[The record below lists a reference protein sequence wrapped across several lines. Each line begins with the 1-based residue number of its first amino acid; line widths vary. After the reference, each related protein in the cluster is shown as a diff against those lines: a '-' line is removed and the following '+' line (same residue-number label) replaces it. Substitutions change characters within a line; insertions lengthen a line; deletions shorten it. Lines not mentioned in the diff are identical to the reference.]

1 MAGAM
6 SPRDFKFGL
15 MLEGVGD
22 DVNGNTVSGITT
34 TQPAITES
42 SVLLGL
48 DVDSIGFPTLNTNQV
63 MDVRSNQ
70 GRIATQVD
78 FFHDNT
84 NRVTEF
90 SVSGTLHNSAGH
102 RVLFHNI
109 MNSAIGTSAIAHNH
123 TGSGGIYGTSSD
135 ANVSLTAVLVSPD
148 PAHAHNIILRGCFVT
163 SLTINADMGTNG
175 GMYTYSAT
183 FSTGKTP
190 LLANTETAVYNQYG
204 GSPISLSTAST
215 KKVNSLDVI
224 MSSFGVTI
232 DSPMVYTGV
241 AADGY
246 VAYQRGAETSVTATS
261 TCKLD
266 SVSRAIIANYD
277 AGTLDTADFFTLTQG
292 TSTDFSIAIPSGA
305 LTNVAYNE
313 GDIMMLDVE
322 MKALAGASGNVLTI
336 KSA

>member
-6 SPRDFKFGL
+6 STRDFKFGL

-22 DVNGNTVSGITT
+22 HVNGNTVSGITT
-34 TQPAITES
+34 TQPAITDS

-90 SVSGTLHNSAGH
+90 SVSGTLHN

-190 LLANTETAVYNQYG
+190 LLANTETAV
-204 GSPISLSTAST
+204 SLSTAST

-292 TSTDFSIAIPSGA
+292 TSTDFSITIPSGA

-322 MKALAGASGNVLTI
+322 MKALAGASGSVLTV

>member
-6 SPRDFKFGL
+6 SSKDFKVGL
-15 MLEGVGD
+15 MLEGTGT

-48 DVDSIGFPTLNTNQV
+48 DVDSIGFPSLATNQV
-63 MDVRSNQ
+63 MDVRSNE
-70 GRIATQVD
+70 GRVATQVD

-102 RVLFHNI
+102 RALFHNI
-109 MNSAIGTSAIAHNH
+109 MASVADPVAIAYNH

-135 ANVSLTAVLVSPD
+135 ADVSLTVVLVSPD

-163 SLTINADMGTNG
+163 SLAISADMGSNG

-190 LLANTETAVYNQYG
+190 LLANTETAVYNKYG
-204 GSPISLSTAST
+204 GSPISLATAGT
-215 KKVNSLDVI
+215 KTVDALTVI

-246 VAYQRGAETSVTATS
+246 VAYQRGAETSVTANA

-277 AGTLDTADFFTLTQG
+277 AGTVVTSGFFAITQG
-292 TSTDFSIAIPSGA
+292 TVTDFSIAIASGA
-305 LTNVAYNE
+305 LTNATYNE

-322 MKALAGASGNVLTI
+322 MKALAGASGSVLTVDM
-336 KSA
+336 A